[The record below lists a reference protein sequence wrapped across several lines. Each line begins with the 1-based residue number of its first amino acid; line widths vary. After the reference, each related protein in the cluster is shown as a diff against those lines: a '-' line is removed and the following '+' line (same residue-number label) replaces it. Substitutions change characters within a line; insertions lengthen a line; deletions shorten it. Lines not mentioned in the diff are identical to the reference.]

1 MNNQYI
7 HQITC
12 TTSSHQHEYFYCFVN
27 KIQSHQILFKI
38 EKSIAVLPFLLLFE
52 QCAIHT
58 QKYIRNT
65 TLENFTSNW
74 ETTNKKNINS

>member
-1 MNNQYI
+1 MNI
-7 HQITC
+7 SIAL
-12 TTSSHQHEYFYCFVN
+12 SIKF
-27 KIQSHQILFKI
+27 QSHQILFKI